1 MNETNKTN
9 LNRTGI
15 KKTNIGEG
23 ISPNH
28 RRNESIS
35 MRNLLKDKCWRMDL
49 FSKVPT
55 SRKQKRIRIRTEP
68 NLNQTHSNQSNN
80 HSPTKALREIVLGRT
95 PHPDHMYVPYQLKQ
109 INPGHRDIGDIG
121 AGCD

>member
-55 SRKQKRIRIRTEP
+55 SRKQKRIQIRTQSKSNP
-68 NLNQTHSNQSNN
+68 QQPIKQSLTHQSPSQNSFGSN
-80 HSPTKALREIVLGRT
+80 SPPRPYVCTIPTEADQPRT
-95 PHPDHMYVPYQLKQ
+95 
-109 INPGHRDIGDIG
+109 
-121 AGCD
+121 